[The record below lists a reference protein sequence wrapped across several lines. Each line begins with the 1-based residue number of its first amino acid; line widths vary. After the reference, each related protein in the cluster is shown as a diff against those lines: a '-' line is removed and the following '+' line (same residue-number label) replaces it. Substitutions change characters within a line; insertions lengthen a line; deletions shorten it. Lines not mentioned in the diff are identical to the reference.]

1 VTGPG
6 TLFVATVQAVVTDT
20 VETIDLS
27 VTLLFETEIE
37 TEIETESSNAT
48 KESASGSDGSIED
61 AASTLFI
68 TKTVKHVPR
77 LVV

>member
-6 TLFVATVQAVVTDT
+6 TLFVATVQAVFTDT

-27 VTLLFETEIE
+27 VTLLLE